1 MKRKSRSNQDP
12 IIKRKPNDSLELQ
25 RIKPLTKNQQSTFD
39 SYYSD
44 KNLLLIGS
52 AGTGKSFL
60 SCYLAIKDI
69 LSDDTPYDN
78 LVIIRSA
85 VSSRDIGFLPGNQ
98 KEKMTVYELPY
109 KQIFTD
115 LFNRGDA
122 YEILTRKDKVRF
134 ESTSFLR
141 GTTFRNCI
149 ILFDEFQNSSFAES
163 STIITR
169 IGDDCKIIVSGDF
182 RQSDLHPKY
191 KGDETSQG
199 SISFANIL
207 RRMSMFD
214 TIEFGHSDIVR
225 SELVKSFIIESEKEC

>member
-1 MKRKSRSNQDP
+1 MHLKRKSRSNQDP

-98 KEKMTVYELPY
+98 KEKMAVYELPY

-122 YEILTRKDKVRF
+122 YEILFSMFMFQLSTRNDIRFFPNEFHVRSPSVHL
-134 ESTSFLR
+134 EESFL
-141 GTTFRNCI
+141 
-149 ILFDEFQNSSFAES
+149 
-163 STIITR
+163 
-169 IGDDCKIIVSGDF
+169 
-182 RQSDLHPKY
+182 
-191 KGDETSQG
+191 
-199 SISFANIL
+199 
-207 RRMSMFD
+207 D
-214 TIEFGHSDIVR
+214 TP
-225 SELVKSFIIESEKEC
+225 